1 MGTMTWPEVAH
12 RLVQVGPGTDTADV
26 RSGCC
31 WHHRSL
37 ACCIGMVG
45 RSRAMHADSVAP
57 CPTRLQVQRTHR
69 LCAARDLTE
78 HDIVARIMRRENYLI
93 GMLNKVGCV

>member
-12 RLVQVGPGTDTADV
+12 RLVQVGAGLHCAALPDTMLAGEG
-26 RSGCC
+26 RAGSLQPLEYSCSGI
-31 WHHRSL
+31 H
-37 ACCIGMVG
+37 
-45 RSRAMHADSVAP
+45 SVCLP
-57 CPTRLQVQRTHR
+57 PQVQRTHR

-93 GMLNKVGCV
+93 GMLNKVG